1 MAPAVPK
8 PKIVHVVK
16 ISAQSEQLQQR
27 YDCFTGFFLK
37 KMHYW
42 SSSLNKSCS
51 NEKKSVN
58 KVVIKSKIAHVVK
71 ISAQSEH
78 LQQRYDCF

>member
-27 YDCFTGFFLK
+27 YDCFTGFF
-37 KMHYW
+37 
-42 SSSLNKSCS
+42 
-51 NEKKSVN
+51 EKN
-58 KVVIKSKIAHVVK
+58 ALLVK
-71 ISAQSEH
+71 FTE
-78 LQQRYDCF
+78 